1 MSRGTPP
8 TEGPVVLGILYPAAW
23 AGDAATF
30 ARLVDATR
38 AVDPRLEI
46 VVEPYEEG
54 QHLRTLRGTPAGAAE
69 ARALVPTITD
79 AQRAAFARVHG
90 VVAIDLPF
98 DVAELAPN
106 LGWVQGVGAGYGQL
120 LSAGLADAGIRFT
133 NAAGVNAVGIA
144 EFVIGRILAERKQF
158 GDLARSQAAH
168 DWRPVYGTELA
179 GSTVGLLGLGAI
191 QTAVARRLAAFDV
204 EVLACRRSA
213 RPGDVAP
220 DVAAVFPAT
229 DLHAMLGRCDTIV
242 AAVPET
248 PETVGLMD
256 ATAFAA
262 MRPGS
267 FFVNVGRGTLCDE
280 AALIANLE
288 SGHLRGAALDVT
300 SVEPLPPEHPLWDAP
315 NLALSYHCSSAPSAL
330 FENLHRLWNANI
342 RSWLDGEPLTNE
354 VL

>member
-1 MSRGTPP
+1 MSLRSPP
-8 TEGPVVLGILYPAAW
+8 TTGPVTIGVLYPPAW
-23 AGDAATF
+23 AGPPAAFETLL
-30 ARLVDATR
+30 ASTR
-38 AVDPRLEI
+38 AVDPRLEV

-69 ARALVPTITD
+69 ARRLVVPPTD
-79 AQRAAFARVHG
+79 AQRAVLGRVHA

-98 DVAELAPN
+98 DVATLAPH
-106 LGWVQGVGAGYGQL
+106 LSWVQGVGAGYGQL

-144 EFVIGRILAERKQF
+144 EFVVGRLIQERKSF
-158 GDLARSQAAH
+158 RALDAAQVTH
-168 DWRPVYGTELA
+168 EWTPVYGTELA
-179 GSTVGLLGLGAI
+179 GTTVGLIGLGAI

-204 EVLACRRSA
+204 RVLACRRSA
-213 RPGDVAP
+213 RPGDTAP
-220 DVAAVFPAT
+220 DVAELFPVD
-229 DLHAMLGRCDTIV
+229 DLGSMLGRCDTVV

-248 PETVGLMD
+248 PETIGLMD
-256 ATAFAA
+256 AAAFAA

-267 FFVNVGRGTLCDE
+267 FFVNVGRGSLCDE
-280 AALIANLE
+280 AALIAALA

-300 SVEPLPPEHPLWDAP
+300 RVEPLPADDPLWDAP
-315 NLALSYHCSSAPSAL
+315 NLYLSFHCSSAPSAL

-342 RSWLDGEPLTNE
+342 RRWLDGEPLTNE